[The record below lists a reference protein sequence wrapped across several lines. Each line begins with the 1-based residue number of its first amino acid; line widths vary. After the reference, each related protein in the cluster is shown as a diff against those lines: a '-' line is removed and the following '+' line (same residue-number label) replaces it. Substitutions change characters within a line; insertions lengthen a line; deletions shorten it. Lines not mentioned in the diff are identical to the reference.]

1 MRSVAVVLG
10 ITGRLA
16 AANVDILAAHVT
28 RFTTLGDPLVVDVA
42 GLEIEDD
49 DSLLRLVSILDAE
62 CHLYAVD
69 WVLVADTAARHRSEA
84 MNEAVLHADSLS
96 DALAHFV
103 GAIASRRNLR
113 LAM

>member
-28 RFTTLGDPLVVDVA
+28 RFASLGDPLVVDVV

-49 DSLLRLVSILDAE
+49 HSLLRLVSILDAE
-62 CHLYAVD
+62 CHLHAID

-84 MNEAVLHADSLS
+84 ANEAVLHADSLS
-96 DALAHFV
+96 DALQHFV
-103 GAIASRRNLR
+103 GAIDSRRNLR